1 MLYNIFY
8 YIITNFNLILSL
20 INGGIFLN
28 NDERPNIKI
37 PLSWKDKTLILTA
50 TILFVFILLYL
61 KMVWSDIP
69 EVIPTHFGFSG
80 APDRFGSKSS
90 LFIIIIIGAGIHIL
104 LSFLS
109 KIPKFYNYPVSVT
122 EKNAE
127 VLYKI
132 GRQLI
137 LLIDL
142 EASVL
147 INVLAWNDI
156 QVALGK
162 MHGVA
167 PEMFMIIGIIFF
179 TIIYETVRMV
189 KAK

>member
-8 YIITNFNLILSL
+8 YIIINFNLILSL
-20 INGGIFLN
+20 INGGIFLS

-61 KMVWSDIP
+61 KMVWSDIL

-90 LFIIIIIGAGIHIL
+90 LFIIIIIGASIHIL

-122 EKNAE
+122 EKNAV

-147 INVLAWNDI
+147 INVLAWEDI
-156 QVALGK
+156 QAALGK
-162 MHGVA
+162 MHGVT
-167 PEMFMIIGIIFF
+167 PEMFIIIGIIFF